1 MTEVRRTHIP
11 RSEAASSAPVPREP
25 TITAARERRVSGL
38 IPAREL
44 RGFRLGD
51 ARVDVRGWDVLT
63 ADGAV
68 VGTIDRLL
76 VDAKT
81 RKVCYLAITPRDGQR
96 RVAKRARRG
105 RVLVPVGVAR
115 RVDGCRRVALDVL
128 TAARLENAPRI
139 GDRPVTR
146 ADEEA
151 ALATFGQSAPA
162 TGPGGD
168 RYRGTSFDGTRLF
181 GTPHG
186 EV

>member
-1 MTEVRRTHIP
+1 
-11 RSEAASSAPVPREP
+11 
-25 TITAARERRVSGL
+25 VSGL

-68 VGTIDRLL
+68 VGTVDRLL

-81 RKVCYLAITPRDGQR
+81 RKVCYLAIVPSDGER
-96 RVAKRARRG
+96 RVAKGARRR

-128 TAARLENAPRI
+128 TAARLKHAPRI

-151 ALATFGQSAPA
+151 ALAIFGQSASAADPD
-162 TGPGGD
+162 GD
-168 RYRGTSFDGTRLF
+168 RYGATSFDGTRLF